1 MLFSSAAQALSKTEY
16 PPFTLFILKGRTL
29 MQKKKKILMHLISLP
44 TQLMPQ
50 ASDMMEAVEK
60 KLGTDVD
67 VKEKNDI
74 RLLARLATGTNGRTA
89 LAK

>member
-1 MLFSSAAQALSKTEY
+1 MKEKNWMDQVDIAWVK
-16 PPFTLFILKGRTL
+16 
-29 MQKKKKILMHLISLP
+29 
-44 TQLMPQ
+44 
-50 ASDMMEAVEK
+50 AVEK

-74 RLLARLATGTNGRTA
+74 RLLARLATGTNGHTS